1 MSTKKYKRHKQRKG
15 HNKTTRNK
23 TTRNIKPLECVAVLN
38 PDKNIPKNSVHGI
51 VEFIQRSKQLDIKYK
66 IHNLSDGEHGF
77 HIHKCGDLSKGC
89 SSGCS
94 HFNPGK
100 CNHGGLKSIKCHA
113 GDLGNI
119 KSKDGVSQ
127 GTIRTNKVTLRKSI
141 RNIIGRMIIVHAD
154 RDDLGKGGDEESLK
168 TGNAGKRLACG
179 VIGIRSD

>member
-1 MSTKKYKRHKQRKG
+1 MATKKYKQNKQHTKKNKSIRKMK
-15 HNKTTRNK
+15 N
-23 TTRNIKPLECVAVLN
+23 LECVAVLN
-38 PDKNIPKNSVHGI
+38 PDRSIPKNTVHGV
-51 VEFIQRSKQLDIKYK
+51 VEFIQRPKHLDIKYR

-77 HIHKCGDLSKGC
+77 HIHKCGDLTKGC

-94 HFNPGK
+94 HFNPAK
-100 CNHGGLKSIKCHA
+100 CNHGGLKSRNCHA

-119 KSKDGVSQ
+119 KSKRGLST
-127 GTIRTNKVTLRKSI
+127 GTIRTKKITLRKSI

-154 RDDLGKGGDEESLK
+154 KDDLGKGGDEESLK

>member
-1 MSTKKYKRHKQRKG
+1 MSTKKYRRHKQHKR
-15 HNKTTRNK
+15 HNKTSHRAK
-23 TTRNIKPLECVAVLN
+23 TLECVAVLN
-38 PDKNIPKNSVHGI
+38 PDKSIPKNKVYGV
-51 VEFIQRSKQLDIKYK
+51 VEFIQRPKHIDIKYR

-77 HIHKCGDLSKGC
+77 HIHKCGDLTKGC

-94 HFNPGK
+94 HFNPTK
-100 CNHGGLKSIKCHA
+100 CNHGGLKSKKCHA

-119 KSKDGVSQ
+119 KSKGGVSR
-127 GTIRTNKVTLRKSI
+127 GTIKTNKVTLRKSI

-154 RDDLGKGGDEESLK
+154 RDDLGKGGDQESLK